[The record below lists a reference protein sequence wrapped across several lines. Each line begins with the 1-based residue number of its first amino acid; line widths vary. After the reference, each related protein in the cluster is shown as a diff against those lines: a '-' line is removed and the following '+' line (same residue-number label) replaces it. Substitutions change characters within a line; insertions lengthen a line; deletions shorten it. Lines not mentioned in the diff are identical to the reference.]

1 MTHVS
6 RRVAVL
12 AAASVAALSLTACG
26 SDSLDTA
33 SKSASSGASAASSA
47 ADSAAGAAD
56 AELEKLVPAA
66 IKSKGTLKVGTDA
79 SYAPNEFMG
88 DDGKTPQGMD
98 IDLLNAALA
107 KLGLKATYQNGDFSS
122 LILGVN
128 GGKYDMSISSFTIN
142 DERKKEVNMVSYFN
156 AGTQW
161 AVPKGNPKKVDIE
174 NACGLN
180 IGVQKGTVQI
190 DDLNKRSKKCTD
202 AGKPPIK
209 QLVDGD
215 QAKITAALVS
225 GKADAMLADSPVG
238 LYAVQQTGGKL
249 EALGDIYEAAPY
261 GVVLKKT
268 DTQFAEALAKAFQAI
283 DKSGEYKKALAKW
296 NNETGAVTDF
306 SVNP

>member
-33 SKSASSGASAASSA
+33 SESASSGASAASSA

-66 IKSKGTLKVGTDA
+66 IKSKGTLNVGTDA

-98 IDLLNAALA
+98 MDLLNAALA
-107 KLGLKATYQNGDFSS
+107 KLGLKAKYSNASFGS

-180 IGVQKGTVQI
+180 IGVQKDTVQV

-202 AGKPPIK
+202 AGKPAIK
-209 QLVDGD
+209 QIVDAD
-215 QAKITAALVS
+215 QSKITASLIS
-225 GKADAMLADSPVG
+225 GKSDAMLADSPIG
-238 LYAVQQTGGKL
+238 LYAVKQTGGKL

-261 GVVLKKT
+261 GVVVKKS
-268 DTQFAEALAKAFQAI
+268 DTEFADALAKAFEAI
-283 DKSGEYKKALAKW
+283 NESGEYKQVLSKW
-296 NNETGAVTDF
+296 GNETGAVTDF
-306 SVNP
+306 AVNP